1 VYANQFFEVGTIMRN
16 RFIFSLVMSVLI
28 AISPVAIAQDS
39 AGSVPGLQ
47 IRAQLIDAIDGG
59 TAAETAASS
68 ISNDVLSNGMPTI
81 SQSNLSYLQTKP
93 AEFENMTGLLSDSA
107 TGFELAI
114 AGFGSLPEQPSEVVT
129 ISMILFPEDANEIY
143 NIALQTGVISAED
156 ALLAAINAGIDTSTL
171 TATAAGAAGNDVSP
185 LGVGTG
191 AAGAGGGDTTVSAN

>member
-1 VYANQFFEVGTIMRN
+1 MQTDFFEVGTIMRN
-16 RFIFSLVMSVLI
+16 RVIFSLVMSVLI
-28 AISPVAIAQDS
+28 AISPVAIAQES

-47 IRAQLIDAIDGG
+47 IRSQLLTVSDNG
-59 TAAETAASS
+59 TPAEEASVTV
-68 ISNDVLSNGMPTI
+68 SNDVLANGSVAIPAE
-81 SQSNLSYLQTKP
+81 SLPFLQTNQ
-93 AEFENMTGLLSDSA
+93 ATFESMVGLLVDNA

-114 AGFGSLPEQPSEVVT
+114 AGFGALPEQSSEVVT
-129 ISMILFPEDANEIY
+129 IAMIMFPEDANEIY
-143 NIALQTGVISAED
+143 NVALQTGVISAED

>member
-1 VYANQFFEVGTIMRN
+1 MYANRIFEVGTIMRN

-28 AISPVAIAQDS
+28 AISPVAIAQES

-47 IRAQLIDAIDGG
+47 IRNQLLTVIDNG
-59 TAAETAASS
+59 TPAEEASVTV
-68 ISNDVLSNGMPTI
+68 SNDVLANGSVAIPAE
-81 SQSNLSYLQTKP
+81 SLPFLQTNQ
-93 AEFENMTGLLSDSA
+93 AAFESMVGLLVDNA

-114 AGFGSLPEQPSEVVT
+114 AGFGALPEQSSEVVT
-129 ISMILFPEDANEIY
+129 IAMIMFPEDANEIY
-143 NIALQTGVISAED
+143 NVALQTGVISAED

>member
-1 VYANQFFEVGTIMRN
+1 MRN

-28 AISPVAIAQDS
+28 AVSPVTIAQEG
-39 AGSVPGLQ
+39 ANSVPGLQ
-47 IRAQLIDAIDGG
+47 IRSQLLTAIDNG
-59 TAAETAASS
+59 TPADEATVTVSNEVLAEGSVAVPAAS
-68 ISNDVLSNGMPTI
+68 LP
-81 SQSNLSYLQTKP
+81 YLQTNQP
-93 AEFENMTGLLSDSA
+93 AFESMVGLLVNNA

-114 AGFGSLPEQPSEVVT
+114 AGFGALPEQPSDVVT
-129 ISMILFPEDANEIY
+129 IAMILFPEDANEIY

-171 TATAAGAAGNDVSP
+171 TATAAGATGNNVSP

>member
-1 VYANQFFEVGTIMRN
+1 MRN

-47 IRAQLIDAIDGG
+47 IRNQLLTAIDSG
-59 TAAETAASS
+59 TPAEEAAVNVSNEVLAEGSVAVPAAS
-68 ISNDVLSNGMPTI
+68 LP
-81 SQSNLSYLQTKP
+81 YLQTNQP
-93 AEFENMTGLLSDSA
+93 A
-107 TGFELAI
+107 FELAI
-114 AGFGSLPEQPSEVVT
+114 AGFSALPEQSSDVVT
-129 ISMILFPEDANEIY
+129 IAMILFPEDANEIY
-143 NIALQTGVISAED
+143 NVALQTGVISAED